1 MATNENNHMLT
12 IIHKGLYIVAGL
24 ECILLFAPIADS
36 VFIANIMRALYRI
49 NFLTFP
55 YVKWFEL
62 ILIFLVVVGTKPKKK
77 IEVDITKEIVL
88 PTFFG
93 GLLFSVSF
101 FVINKALLKEN
112 NLFGYFNEWS
122 IIYILTTFI
131 GIILLINGL
140 ISIFKII
147 KNNFGKDRFN
157 LEEES
162 FDQERRKIETE
173 YSINIP
179 TRFYFQKKWHNGWL
193 NVDPFRGSLVI
204 GTPGSGKSFGI
215 INPAI
220 RQTIDKG
227 FSMLLYDFKYPDL
240 TDIAY
245 TNYLKKKKE
254 NKNYNHNFY
263 VINPNDVE
271 KSIRVNPLRREY
283 VKSLP
288 LAQDVSET
296 IVLALQKGGEQGGSG
311 QFFTQSA
318 INFLSCC
325 IYFLAKRANGKYC
338 SLPHL
343 MTFLN
348 LSYDE
353 IFDAI
358 FKVPELESLLSTF
371 KSAYDNRAFDQLEG
385 QLGTLKIYITRLAT
399 KENYWVFTEEEGEE
413 FNFKLSDP
421 TDPSILVLA
430 NSPETQNINSAV
442 FSAVINRVIQQINTK
457 GNLPSAVIADE
468 FPTIYFHAIENTIA
482 TARSNKVA
490 VILGLQELTQLRQYY
505 KKQVAD
511 TLASV
516 VGNVFSGSV
525 RERQTL
531 QWIESLIGKAKQI
544 THSYSVSQSGTN
556 ITTNEKMDFIV
567 PQSKIATLRTGQMVG
582 VLADSNIINE
592 NTYANESKSVFNA
605 KINLDMKAIKQEER
619 NTRRVGHF
627 YNMVNETT
635 IKNIESKKQQIAN
648 VLTDKKITLNER
660 KMIIKKLNNELRN
673 LEEDKYNQIDKILT
687 INFEK
692 IKRDVESIL

>member
-1 MATNENNHMLT
+1 
-12 IIHKGLYIVAGL
+12 
-24 ECILLFAPIADS
+24 
-36 VFIANIMRALYRI
+36 
-49 NFLTFP
+49 
-55 YVKWFEL
+55 
-62 ILIFLVVVGTKPKKK
+62 
-77 IEVDITKEIVL
+77 
-88 PTFFG
+88 
-93 GLLFSVSF
+93 
-101 FVINKALLKEN
+101 
-112 NLFGYFNEWS
+112 EWS
-122 IIYILTTFI
+122 ILYILSSFI
-131 GIILLINGL
+131 SVILLVNGL
-140 ISIFKII
+140 TSIFKII

-157 LEEES
+157 IEEES
-162 FDQERRKIETE
+162 FEQERRKIETE

-179 TRFYFQKKWHNGWL
+179 TRFYFRKKWHNGWL

-220 RQTIDKG
+220 RQTIHKG

-245 TNYLKKKKE
+245 TNYIDKVKKD
-254 NKNYNHNFY
+254 NNYHHNFY

-271 KSIRVNPLRREY
+271 KSIRINPIRKEY

-288 LAQDVSET
+288 LAQDVAET
-296 IVLALQKGGEQGGSG
+296 LVLALQKGGEQGGSG

-325 IYFLAKRANGKYC
+325 IYFLAKRENGRYC

-343 MTFLN
+343 MSFLN
-348 LSYDE
+348 LDYEE
-353 IFDAI
+353 IFEAI
-358 FKVPELESLLSTF
+358 FKIPELESLLSTF
-371 KSAYDNRAFDQLEG
+371 KSAYENKAFDQLEG

-413 FNFKLSDP
+413 FNFKLSDK

-442 FSAVINRVIQQINTK
+442 FSAVINRVIQQINSK

-468 FPTIYFHAIENTIA
+468 FPTIYFHSIENTIA

-531 QWIESLIGKAKQI
+531 QWLESLIGKAKQI
-544 THSYSVSQSGTN
+544 TQSYSVSQSGTN

-567 PQSKIATLRTGQMVG
+567 PQSKIATLKTGQMVG
-582 VLADSNIINE
+582 VLADSNIVNE
-592 NTYANESKSVFNA
+592 NTYANETKSIFNA
-605 KINLDMKAIKQEER
+605 KINLDIKEIKREEKKIK
-619 NTRRVGHF
+619 RVGQF
-627 YNMVNETT
+627 YSMVNEET
-635 IKNIESKKQQIAN
+635 IKNIKQKEREIKDVLANKK
-648 VLTDKKITLNER
+648 LTQKER
-660 KMIIKKLNNELRN
+660 KEQTKDLNRELKELENE
-673 LEEDKYNQIDKILT
+673 KFNQIDRILT
-687 INFEK
+687 IHFEK
-692 IKRDVESIL
+692 IKKDVESIL

>member
-1 MATNENNHMLT
+1 MATNENNHVLT

-24 ECILLFAPIADS
+24 ECILLFAPIGNS
-36 VFIANIMRALYRI
+36 VFLSSIMSALYRVDI
-49 NFLTFP
+49 LTFP
-55 YVKWFEL
+55 SVKWFEL
-62 ILIFLVVVGTKPKKK
+62 LLILLVVIGTKPKKK

-93 GLLFSVSF
+93 AVLFSVSF
-101 FVINKALLKEN
+101 LIINKAILTEN
-112 NLFGYFNEWS
+112 HLFGYFNEWS

-131 GIILLINGL
+131 GIVLLVNGL
-140 ISIFKII
+140 SSIFKII

-162 FDQERRKIETE
+162 FEQERRKLETE

-193 NVDPFRGSLVI
+193 NIDPFRGSLVI
-204 GTPGSGKSFGI
+204 GTPGSGKSFGV

-220 RQTIDKG
+220 RQTVHKG

-245 TNYLKKKKE
+245 RNYLDKKK
-254 NKNYNHNFY
+254 NDKNYNHSFY

-271 KSIRVNPLRREY
+271 KSIRVNPLRKEY

-288 LAQDVSET
+288 LAQDVAET
-296 IVLALQKGGEQGGSG
+296 LVLALQKGGEQGGSG

-325 IYFLAKRANGKYC
+325 IYFLSKRENGKYC

-343 MTFLN
+343 MSFLN
-348 LSYDE
+348 LGYEE
-353 IFDAI
+353 IFEAI
-358 FKVPELESLLSTF
+358 FKIPELESLLSTF
-371 KSAYDNRAFDQLEG
+371 KSAYDNKAFDQLEG

-413 FNFKLSDP
+413 FNFKLSDT

-442 FSAVINRVIQQINTK
+442 FSSVINRVIQQINSK

-468 FPTIYFHAIENTIA
+468 FPTIYFHSIENTIA

-544 THSYSVSQSGTN
+544 THSYSISQNGTN
-556 ITTNEKMDFIV
+556 ITTNEKMDFLV

-592 NTYANESKSVFNA
+592 STYASETKSVFNA
-605 KINLDMKAIKQEER
+605 KINLDIKEIKREER
-619 NTRRVGHF
+619 KIKKVGHF
-627 YNMVNETT
+627 YNMVDEDT
-635 IKNIESKKQQIAN
+635 IESINQ
-648 VLTDKKITLNER
+648 KKIEIEKVLANKKIGQEER
-660 KMIIKKLNNELRN
+660 KEIVKKLNIQLRD
-673 LEEDKYNQIDKILT
+673 LEDNKYNQIDRILT
-687 INFEK
+687 IHFEK
-692 IKRDVESIL
+692 IKKDVESIL